1 MATRQKSESGAYMS
15 QYDTEVEK
23 RLHALEAAVAAL
35 QSHSHD
41 TAAAS
46 GGADPR
52 VDVIVDW
59 MNNTPALAN
68 EMPVHLD
75 DDGEECGRY
84 LDL

>member
-23 RLHALEAAVAAL
+23 RLDALEAAVAAL

-41 TAAAS
+41 TPAAS
-46 GGADPR
+46 GGAAPR

-59 MNNTPALAN
+59 MNNTPALAK
-68 EMPVHLD
+68 EMPVHRD
-75 DDGEECGRY
+75 ANGEECGRY